1 MALEEMD
8 GSFGAIT
15 QTIKNLG
22 IDNNTIIVFT
32 SDNGLV
38 FLLGQLSWVWCNL
51 QKTLFYAFELQL
63 VV

>member
-38 FLLGQLSWVWCNL
+38 FLLGQLSWFL
-51 QKTLFYAFELQL
+51 MPRKFAFCQEIELDA
-63 VV
+63 

>member
-32 SDNGLV
+32 SDNGLISYWANSAGFFYV
-38 FLLGQLSWVWCNL
+38 KPRHQGNL
-51 QKTLFYAFELQL
+51 PDCML
-63 VV
+63 